1 MGKGS
6 TESNPQTLLNEI
18 IINCSLQR
26 PALSTSPKAKES
38 IFLICSCPSS
48 LLGRIDVYDIWNHKL
63 TRGRIKMKKLHFAVG
78 LDEHIWLMAIS
89 CCILCWLWLCKNFKL
104 KFQMTEDTENIV
116 LTPGTMRFYRMLPN
130 TSLDSISL
138 YILSSLYV

>member
-48 LLGRIDVYDIWNHKL
+48 LLGRIDVYDI
-63 TRGRIKMKKLHFAVG
+63 
-78 LDEHIWLMAIS
+78 
-89 CCILCWLWLCKNFKL
+89 
-104 KFQMTEDTENIV
+104 
-116 LTPGTMRFYRMLPN
+116 
-130 TSLDSISL
+130 
-138 YILSSLYV
+138 